1 MGDQVLCVM
10 AEVLTSCCRK
20 EDVACRFG
28 GEEFLLLIPNI
39 SVKAAKVR
47 AEEIRLS
54 FIQRCHDLSEKVN
67 VTVSIGISM
76 YPQHADTSL
85 KLFRRADQ
93 ALYAAKHA
101 GRNQVCLASEK
112 GMDD

>member
-1 MGDQVLCVM
+1 M

-39 SVKAAKVR
+39 SVKAASAR
-47 AEEIRLS
+47 AEEIRS
-54 FIQRCHDLSEKVN
+54 TFIQRCKDLSEQVN

-76 YPQHADTSL
+76 FPQHADTA
-85 KLFRRADQ
+85 KTLFRRADQ
-93 ALYAAKHA
+93 ALYLAKHA
-101 GRNQVCLASEK
+101 GRNQVCFASEN
-112 GMDD
+112 GMDEL